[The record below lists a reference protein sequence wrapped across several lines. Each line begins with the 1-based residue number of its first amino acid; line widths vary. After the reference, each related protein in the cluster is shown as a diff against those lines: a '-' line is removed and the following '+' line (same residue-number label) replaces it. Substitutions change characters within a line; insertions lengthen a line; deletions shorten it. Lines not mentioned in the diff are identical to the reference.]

1 MYLARNIKEN
11 ALVVCKFI
19 KETSVWKWYKDVEE
33 NINIPYE
40 IQVMRVF
47 NKYEYPK
54 AVEYIEH
61 FHLGAGKYVIVM
73 EYLGE
78 EWCDLYDY
86 IENHGPVREDHA
98 REIFDQIVISIER
111 MHWLGFLHNDIKG
124 FIVCMLFDLILI
136 R

>member
-1 MYLARNIKEN
+1 
-11 ALVVCKFI
+11 
-19 KETSVWKWYKDVEE
+19 
-33 NINIPYE
+33 
-40 IQVMRVF
+40 MRVF
-47 NKYEYPK
+47 NKHEYPK

-61 FHLGAGKYVIVM
+61 FHLGSGKYVIVM

-98 REIFDQIVISIER
+98 KEIFGQIVRSVEY

-124 FIVCMLFDLILI
+124 ILI
-136 R
+136 NCNKNSDFR